1 MTELKLLS
9 PSEVS
14 KILGFATS
22 TLCRMRQTGTGPRC
36 VWVTDHAPRYR
47 VDDILAYV
55 EARAS

>member
-1 MTELKLLS
+1 MTELQLLS
-9 PSEVS
+9 PTEVS
-14 KILGFATS
+14 KILGVATS

-47 VDDILAYV
+47 EDDILAYV

>member
-9 PSEVS
+9 PTEVS
-14 KILGFATS
+14 KILGVATS
-22 TLCRMRQTGTGPRC
+22 TLCRMRQSGTGPRC

-55 EARAS
+55 EAHAS